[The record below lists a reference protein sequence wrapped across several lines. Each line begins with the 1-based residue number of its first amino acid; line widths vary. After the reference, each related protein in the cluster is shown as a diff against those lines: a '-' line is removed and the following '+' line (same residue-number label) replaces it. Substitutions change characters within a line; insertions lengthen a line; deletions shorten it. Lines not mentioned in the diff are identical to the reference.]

1 MCAALGSEGEVIE
14 GSHSW
19 LLADP
24 DQFGEVMTNHVEV
37 AKLARRLESE
47 GGRWSGTHPVF
58 RLLRR

>member
-1 MCAALGSEGEVIE
+1 MCAALGREGEVID

-24 DQFGEVMTNHVEV
+24 DQFGEIMTNHVEV
-37 AKLARRLESE
+37 AQLARRMETE

-58 RLLRR
+58 RFLRR